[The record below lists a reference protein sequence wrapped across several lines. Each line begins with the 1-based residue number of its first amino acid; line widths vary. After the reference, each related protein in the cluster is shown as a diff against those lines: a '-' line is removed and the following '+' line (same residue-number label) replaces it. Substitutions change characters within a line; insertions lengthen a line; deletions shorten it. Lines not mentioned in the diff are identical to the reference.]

1 MKFPVFFSAVSAC
14 ARRSGRVRLPRI
26 IGALALAGLLVS
38 CSAVK
43 TLYNQAP
50 DLAYWYLDG
59 YVDFNGA
66 QSLQVKSGLE
76 RLQAWHRQTQL
87 PAYAD
92 MLRRLQDRMPANL
105 SPAQAC
111 QTYADMR
118 NRLLAVSAEFEPT
131 ATAVAV
137 TVNASQLRHMEK
149 RFAKSNAAFREDFL
163 DGNPQEQRARR
174 LKKAV
179 KRAEMLYGDLQE
191 EQLGALA
198 QAIDQS
204 PFNAALTYKEWQRRQ
219 RDVLQTLHGLAGKP
233 NPPDETRKAVR
244 ALIERTVRSPD
255 PGYRNY
261 EQALTEQSCQSF
273 AAFHNQTTPSQRKN
287 AVDTLRGY
295 EHDFTILTG
304 TRPREER
311 TTSPVAYRPGAL
323 ASDFTSAVST
333 GD

>member
-1 MKFPVFFSAVSAC
+1 MV
-14 ARRSGRVRLPRI
+14 
-26 IGALALAGLLVS
+26 
-38 CSAVK
+38 
-43 TLYNQAP
+43 
-50 DLAYWYLDG
+50 
-59 YVDFNGA
+59 
-66 QSLQVKSGLE
+66 
-76 RLQAWHRQTQL
+76 
-87 PAYAD
+87 
-92 MLRRLQDRMPANL
+92 
-105 SPAQAC
+105 
-111 QTYADMR
+111 
-118 NRLLAVSAEFEPT
+118 
-131 ATAVAV
+131 
-137 TVNASQLRHMEK
+137 EK
-149 RFAKSNAAFREDFL
+149 RFAKSNAEFREDFL
-163 DGNPQEQRARR
+163 TGSAQEQRARR

-191 EQLGALA
+191 EQLAALA

-204 PFNAALTYKEWQRRQ
+204 PFNAALTYHEWQRRQ
-219 RDVLQTLHGLAGKP
+219 RDVLQTLRGLAGKP

-273 AAFHNQTTPSQRKN
+273 AAFHNETTPHQRKN

-295 EHDFTILTG
+295 EQDFRILIG

-311 TTSPVAYRPGAL
+311 NTSPVAYRSGTL